1 MINKPLKKTT
11 SLQNERNIMT
21 INSIHSDRTLK
32 IAESTGTPGLGQKL
46 LKSKTVLWLA
56 LPLTLAV
63 GCASHSPQAAG
74 GDRFFPDTPAAVVTS
89 DTSRHAANQ
98 TVADELFQL
107 SLNDTAFEYS
117 RVAWVNE
124 GVITLRGPVPYNNEQ
139 YPDSSQRQ
147 TIDDGIMGLAG
158 VNQVKDKLGVDTAPL
173 VAIRAG
179 N

>member
-1 MINKPLKKTT
+1 M
-11 SLQNERNIMT
+11 S
-21 INSIHSDRTLK
+21 INSKRSDRTQE
-32 IAESTGTPGLGQKL
+32 IVGFTGTPVLGQKL
-46 LKSKTVLWLA
+46 LKSKTLLWLA

-63 GCASHSPQAAG
+63 GCASHSPQATG
-74 GDRFFPDTPAAVVTS
+74 GDRFFPDTPASVVAPV
-89 DTSRHAANQ
+89 TSRHAANQ
-98 TVADELFQL
+98 TIADELFQL

-117 RVAWVNE
+117 RVAWINE
-124 GVITLRGPVPYNNEQ
+124 GVITLHGPVPYNNEQ